1 MLQGVSYTTPPAKR
15 PILRKQG
22 HQFTGQNLVMK
33 YGAERRKNAGSG
45 TGKSCI
51 HGTYNVVEK
60 SSIKSFWL
68 LNMAMDNGPC
78 VDIFF
83 HDVPIENGI
92 GVGTSRTHDLTRW
105 IQPYLLT
112 KYVWGMIW
120 GLSPMSGKIDLQG
133 SMSERTKWP

>member
-1 MLQGVSYTTPPAKR
+1 
-15 PILRKQG
+15 
-22 HQFTGQNLVMK
+22 MK

-83 HDVPIENGI
+83 MM
-92 GVGTSRTHDLTRW
+92 
-105 IQPYLLT
+105 YLL
-112 KYVWGMIW
+112 KMGLVLEPAEHMI
-120 GLSPMSGKIDLQG
+120 
-133 SMSERTKWP
+133 

>member
-33 YGAERRKNAGSG
+33 YGAERWKDAGSG
-45 TGKSCI
+45 TGKSFL

-68 LNMAMDNGPC
+68 LNMTMDNGPC
-78 VDIFF
+78 VDNFF

-112 KYVWGMIW
+112 KYVWGM
-120 GLSPMSGKIDLQG
+120 M
-133 SMSERTKWP
+133 